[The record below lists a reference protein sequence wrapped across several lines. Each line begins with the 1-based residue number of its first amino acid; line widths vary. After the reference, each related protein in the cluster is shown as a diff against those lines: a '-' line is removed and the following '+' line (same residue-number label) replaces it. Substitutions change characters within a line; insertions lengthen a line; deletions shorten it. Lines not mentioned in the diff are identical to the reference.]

1 MYRSVDEIKNECR
14 LETGPRNCTIRSTV
28 VCRHGVRGNAWRN
41 VKGARS
47 RYEQNVPNQ
56 MEWNMV
62 FPVNL
67 LTWCSGAASSG
78 ITWWKLVEQDLT
90 QVRRLRGNVQSTSI
104 NCHMLKLFQFNR
116 NTSARGI
123 WVQSLQQKKEH
134 FQIPDHPPS
143 PAADIDCMYAAY
155 SAEP

>member
-1 MYRSVDEIKNECR
+1 
-14 LETGPRNCTIRSTV
+14 
-28 VCRHGVRGNAWRN
+28 
-41 VKGARS
+41 
-47 RYEQNVPNQ
+47 
-56 MEWNMV
+56 MV